1 MLGEWCTAD
10 AINTKAQ
17 EVYFRPNHRESDRSH
32 CSDFTEGIEMDKD
45 GYGHEGLDD
54 SVLSCV
60 FDKVEQI
67 DKETYLVH
75 THCETHDGNGNHVK
89 EDDFIGQ

>member
-1 MLGEWCTAD
+1 MTQAQLIRLTIIAALFPATGTAEADAQLPEAMLGEWCTAD

-45 GYGHEGLDD
+45 GYGHEGLYQ
-54 SVLSCV
+54 SS
-60 FDKVEQI
+60 
-67 DKETYLVH
+67 H
-75 THCETHDGNGNHVK
+75 
-89 EDDFIGQ
+89 